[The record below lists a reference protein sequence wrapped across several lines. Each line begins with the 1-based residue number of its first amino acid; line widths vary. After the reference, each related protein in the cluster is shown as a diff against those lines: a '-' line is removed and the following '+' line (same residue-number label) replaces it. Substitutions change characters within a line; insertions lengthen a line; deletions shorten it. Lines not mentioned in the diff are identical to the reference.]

1 MQQTNSIAF
10 SGESET
16 FHTLF
21 LSRMTVTLL
30 KTKRVFFSHLASR
43 KHTLIITTG
52 VTWLLKHAI
61 QQERVIFF
69 FTIIWHS
76 KLLDSVFSFVTWYF
90 SLYLSLL
97 STRFIILSPIPFLLS
112 EVYKI
117 SMCYLISWL
126 HLPCFIQRH
135 RLLWTHI
142 HWVRTVGRYNESSQN
157 KQDRYN
163 KKSFQLTF
171 LCFIAR
177 RSWELVLHRNL
188 YCIRF
193 LFPLFSRLLTATLL
207 KLGLLLCLVTGK

>member
-1 MQQTNSIAF
+1 MTL
-10 SGESET
+10 ET
-16 FHTLF
+16 
-21 LSRMTVTLL
+21 SR
-30 KTKRVFFSHLASR
+30 FP
-43 KHTLIITTG
+43 
-52 VTWLLKHAI
+52 
-61 QQERVIFF
+61 
-69 FTIIWHS
+69 
-76 KLLDSVFSFVTWYF
+76 FSFVTWYF

-97 STRFIILSPIPFLLS
+97 STRFIILSPIPFLLN

-126 HLPCFIQRH
+126 HLSCFIQRH
-135 RLLWTHI
+135 QLLWTHI

-177 RSWELVLHRNL
+177 RSWELVLHWNL

>member
-1 MQQTNSIAF
+1 
-10 SGESET
+10 
-16 FHTLF
+16 
-21 LSRMTVTLL
+21 MTVTLL
-30 KTKRVFFSHLASR
+30 KTKRVFFFHLASR

-97 STRFIILSPIPFLLS
+97 STRFIILSPIPFLLN

-126 HLPCFIQRH
+126 HLSCFIQRH
-135 RLLWTHI
+135 QLLWTHI

-177 RSWELVLHRNL
+177 RSWELVLHWNL